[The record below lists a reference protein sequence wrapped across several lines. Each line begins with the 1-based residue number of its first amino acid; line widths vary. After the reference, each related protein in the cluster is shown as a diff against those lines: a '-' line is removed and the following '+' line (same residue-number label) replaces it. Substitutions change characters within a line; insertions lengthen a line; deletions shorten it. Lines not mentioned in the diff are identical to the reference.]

1 MPGKWTTCTPELLIP
16 LTRGMGRPL
25 KAQVEDRL
33 RNLIRS
39 GVLAPGRRAALVLG
53 YAAMREAAIRA
64 GIAELARVL

>member
-1 MPGKWTTCTPELLIP
+1 M
-16 LTRGMGRPL
+16 
-25 KAQVEDRL
+25 